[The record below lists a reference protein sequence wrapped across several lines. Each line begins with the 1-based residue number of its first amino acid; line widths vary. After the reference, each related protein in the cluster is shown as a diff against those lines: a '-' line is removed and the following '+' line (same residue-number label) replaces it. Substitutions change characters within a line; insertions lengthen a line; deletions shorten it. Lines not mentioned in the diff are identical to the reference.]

1 MLKIEFTNILKKIFS
16 QKKKVKH
23 WDSFF
28 HTEEDK
34 PLKKEQSES
43 SILF

>member
-16 QKKKVKH
+16 QKKKH